1 MKNMKYKLFVIIA
14 VLALAG
20 FFIFVYCSS
29 ESENKKTDDDA
40 TRVEE
45 SDEGRTEV
53 AKRSDI
59 SSDMESSMSFLMA
72 STPSYESASRTF
84 TKDVDKVLKTVSGL
98 STSGKTVLG
107 GRRGEPSAAPSRGVM
122 KMMAASPRG
131 KSSGFSEGYAAAGS
145 GGIGDGLAG
154 LLGGSSKGLATKAKA
169 APKSFAKTASRS
181 YDMAVT
187 RDESSVRKRK
197 SSSVERVRV
206 SERYIRSDD
215 DDDEEELTY
224 KKDKRRGGSRNVRRS
239 GLLTAGEWN
248 DLGNWGFWADIID
261 DDNYSGKT
269 DYWEFYPENL
279 VVVKVVDNNNVGI
292 ANVSVELF
300 NNKSREFVAKTDNA
314 GYAYCWIN
322 LFGNS
327 DRKIKAKDFSLKVDG
342 DWVNKS
348 LKLTTKQDQKLNVN
362 VVVDD
367 SIRHPKARAD
377 VAFIVDAT
385 GSMDDEINFLKSDL
399 SYIIEHASSESKVAL
414 RTAALFY
421 RDEGDA
427 YLTRANDFTN
437 DASET
442 QEFVS
447 KQDADGGGD
456 YAEAVH
462 SALEASLQ
470 DLSWNESARSRIAF
484 LILDAPAHH
493 ETDVIESLQKSI
505 KRYAK
510 HGIKLIP
517 VAASGIDKDTEF
529 MLRFFDLATGGT
541 YVFLTDDSGIG
552 NSHIK
557 ASVGDHKVEYL
568 TDLII
573 RLIKKYVK

>member
-1 MKNMKYKLFVIIA
+1 MKNIKYKLFVIIA
-14 VLALAG
+14 VLALTV
-20 FFIFVYCSS
+20 FFIFVYCSNKS
-29 ESENKKTDDDA
+29 EHKTTDDDA
-40 TRVEE
+40 TRVED
-45 SDEGRTEV
+45 SDESRTEV
-53 AKRSDI
+53 ATVSDK
-59 SSDMESSMSFLMA
+59 SSDAEPSMSYSMLAA
-72 STPSYESASRTF
+72 SPSYELVSKTYA
-84 TKDVDKVLKTVSGL
+84 KDIDKVMKSVSGIT
-98 STSGKTVLG
+98 TSGKTVLG
-107 GRRGEPSAAPSRGVM
+107 R
-122 KMMAASPRG
+122 RG
-131 KSSGFSEGYAAAGS
+131 KSSSLTSGGTMKLLAASTKSEPSGFYSVSGS
-145 GGIGDGLAG
+145 VGIGDGFAG
-154 LLGGSSKGLATKAKA
+154 LLGGSGSGIRTSKGKARTSSK
-169 APKSFAKTASRS
+169 S
-181 YDMAVT
+181 YDMSMSRGEPAL
-187 RDESSVRKRK
+187 KK
-197 SSSVERVRV
+197 SKIRV
-206 SERYIRSDD
+206 SERYISSDD
-215 DDDEEELTY
+215 DDDDDEPAY
-224 KKDKRRGGSRNVRRS
+224 RKSKRRGGKNSGRKS

-248 DLGNWGFWADIID
+248 DLNNWGFWTDILD

-300 NNKSREFVAKTDNA
+300 NSNSREFTTKTDNA

-322 LFGNS
+322 LFEES

-385 GSMDDEINFLKSDL
+385 GSMDDEIKFLKSDL
-399 SYIIEHASSESKVAL
+399 SYIIDHASSESKVAL

-421 RDEGDA
+421 RDEGDV

-442 QEFVS
+442 QDFVS

-470 DLSWNESARSRIAF
+470 DLSWNASARARIAF

-493 ETDVIESLQKSI
+493 ESRVIESLQKSI

-510 HGIKLIP
+510 KGIKLIP

-529 MLRFFDLATGGT
+529 MLRFFDVVTGGT

>member
-1 MKNMKYKLFVIIA
+1 MKNIKYKLFVIIA
-14 VLALAG
+14 VLALTG
-20 FFIFVYCSS
+20 FFIFVYCSG
-29 ESENKKTDDDA
+29 EGENKKTDDDA

-45 SDEGRTEV
+45 SDEGRTEI
-53 AKRSDI
+53 AA
-59 SSDMESSMSFLMA
+59 SSDMTFLMA

-84 TKDVDKVLKTVSGL
+84 TKDVDKVMKSVNGIT
-98 STSGKTVLG
+98 TSGKTALG
-107 GRRGEPSAAPSRGVM
+107 ER
-122 KMMAASPRG
+122 RG
-131 KSSGFSEGYAAAGS
+131 KSSSLTSGGTMKLLAASTKSEPSGFYSVSGS

-206 SERYIRSDD
+206 SERYISSDD
-215 DDDEEELTY
+215 DDDDELTY

-327 DRKIKAKDFSLKVDG
+327 DRKIKAKDYSLKVDG

-470 DLSWNESARSRIAF
+470 DLSWNASARARIAF

-493 ETDVIESLQKSI
+493 ESDVIESLQKSI

>member
-14 VLALAG
+14 VLALAV
-20 FFIFVYCSS
+20 FFIFVYCSN
-29 ESENKKTDDDA
+29 ESEHETIDEDA
-40 TRVEE
+40 TRVED
-45 SDEGRTEV
+45 SDESRTEV
-53 AKRSDI
+53 ATATDK
-59 SSDMESSMSFLMA
+59 SSDAEPSMSYSTLAA
-72 STPSYESASRTF
+72 SPSYELASKTYA
-84 TKDVDKVLKTVSGL
+84 KDIDKVMKSVSGIT
-98 STSGKTVLG
+98 TSGKTVLG
-107 GRRGEPSAAPSRGVM
+107 GRRGESSSLTSGGTM
-122 KMMAASPRG
+122 KLLAAST
-131 KSSGFSEGYAAAGS
+131 KSEPSGFYSVSGS

-154 LLGGSSKGLATKAKA
+154 LLGGGGLATKAKA
-169 APKSFAKTASRS
+169 GAASRS
-181 YDMAVT
+181 IDMAVT
-187 RDESSVRKRK
+187 RDEPSARKRK

-206 SERYIRSDD
+206 SERYISSDD
-215 DDDEEELTY
+215 DDDDDEPSY
-224 KKDKRRGGSRNVRRS
+224 RKSKRRGGKNDSRKS

-248 DLGNWGFWADIID
+248 DLSNWGFWTDILD
-261 DDNYSGKT
+261 DENYSGKT

-300 NNKSREFVAKTDNA
+300 NSNSREFTTKTDNA

-322 LFGNS
+322 LFEEG

-385 GSMDDEINFLKSDL
+385 GSMDDEIKFLKSDL
-399 SYIIEHASSESKVAL
+399 SYIIDHASSESKVAL

-470 DLSWNESARSRIAF
+470 DLSWNASARARIAF

-493 ETDVIESLQKSI
+493 ETHVIESLQKSI

-510 HGIKLIP
+510 KGIKLIP

-529 MLRFFDLATGGT
+529 MLRFFDVVTGGT

>member
-14 VLALAG
+14 VLALAV
-20 FFIFVYCSS
+20 FFIFVYCSN
-29 ESENKKTDDDA
+29 ESEHETIDEDA
-40 TRVEE
+40 TRVED
-45 SDEGRTEV
+45 SDESRTEV
-53 AKRSDI
+53 ATVSDK
-59 SSDMESSMSFLMA
+59 SSDAEPSMSYSMLAA
-72 STPSYESASRTF
+72 SPSYELVSKTYA
-84 TKDVDKVLKTVSGL
+84 KDIDKVMNSVSGL

-107 GRRGEPSAAPSRGVM
+107 GRRGEPSSLTSGGTM
-122 KMMAASPRG
+122 KLLAAST
-131 KSSGFSEGYAAAGS
+131 KSEPSGFYSVSGS

-169 APKSFAKTASRS
+169 GVASRS
-181 YDMAVT
+181 IDMAVA
-187 RDESSVRKRK
+187 RDEPSARKRK

-206 SERYIRSDD
+206 SERYISSDD
-215 DDDEEELTY
+215 DDDDDESAY
-224 KKDKRRGGSRNVRRS
+224 RKSKRRGGKNSGRKS

-248 DLGNWGFWADIID
+248 DLSNWGFWTDILD
-261 DDNYSGKT
+261 DENYSGKT

-300 NNKSREFVAKTDNA
+300 NSNSREFTTKTDNA

-322 LFGNS
+322 LFEES

-348 LKLTTKQDQKLNVN
+348 LKLTSKQDQKLNVN

-385 GSMDDEINFLKSDL
+385 GSMDDEIKFLKSDL
-399 SYIIEHASSESKVAL
+399 SYIIDHASSESKVAL

-421 RDEGDA
+421 RDEGDV

-442 QEFVS
+442 QDFVS

-470 DLSWNESARSRIAF
+470 DLSWNASARARIAF

-493 ETDVIESLQKSI
+493 EGHVIESLQKSI

-510 HGIKLIP
+510 KGIKLIP

-529 MLRFFDLATGGT
+529 MLRFFDVVTGGT

>member
-1 MKNMKYKLFVIIA
+1 MKNLKYKLFVIIA
-14 VLALAG
+14 VLALTV
-20 FFIFVYCSS
+20 FFIFVYCS
-29 ESENKKTDDDA
+29 NKSDHKTTDDDA
-40 TRVEE
+40 TRVED
-45 SDEGRTEV
+45 SDESRTEV
-53 AKRSDI
+53 ATATDK
-59 SSDMESSMSFLMA
+59 SSDAEPAMMYSTLAA
-72 STPSYESASRTF
+72 SPSYELVSKTYA
-84 TKDVDKVLKTVSGL
+84 KDIDKVMKSVSGL

-107 GRRGEPSAAPSRGVM
+107 RRGRASAAFNE
-122 KMMAASPRG
+122 
-131 KSSGFSEGYAAAGS
+131 GFVAGGS

-154 LLGGSSKGLATKAKA
+154 LLGGSASGIKESRGKVRSS
-169 APKSFAKTASRS
+169 PKS
-181 YDMAVT
+181 YDMAMS
-187 RDESSVRKRK
+187 RDKPALKK
-197 SSSVERVRV
+197 SKIRV
-206 SERYIRSDD
+206 SERYISSDD
-215 DDDEEELTY
+215 DDDDDEPAY
-224 KKDKRRGGSRNVRRS
+224 RKSKRRGGKNDSRKS

-248 DLGNWGFWADIID
+248 DLNNWGFWTDILD
-261 DDNYSGKT
+261 DENYSGKT

-300 NNKSREFVAKTDNA
+300 NSNSREFTTKTDNA

-322 LFGNS
+322 LFEEG

-385 GSMDDEINFLKSDL
+385 GSMDDEIKFLKSDL
-399 SYIIEHASSESKVAL
+399 SYIIDHASSESKVAL

-470 DLSWNESARSRIAF
+470 DLSWNASARARIAF

-493 ETDVIESLQKSI
+493 ETRVIESLQKSI
-505 KRYAK
+505 RRYAK

-529 MLRFFDLATGGT
+529 MLRFFDVVTGGT